1 MDTVSVTFKHSGG
14 SQFWDV
20 IQNINGFNWI
30 SDRPDEM
37 FGYEGCV
44 ANWVKFANE
53 YRGNISLIGLRAET
67 ITPEMLYDTCKNHLD
82 LEELSISETAL
93 NKEQWDHIG
102 LLTKLKTLQV
112 TIEQNKFQD
121 ITFVQNL
128 ESLERLN
135 FKSNG
140 TRGKSGGYNW
150 INFEIEFHNLKILEL
165 ENFAQSRTNYPLMK
179 FTNWFEPFANVE
191 EVRFKDYHVMHWRDF
206 FANISTLKKLHTLE
220 LINVDHYRS
229 DKNDIVKGDFSLPS
243 LKVLKLRNCS
253 MEQEELQEFLNGCP
267 NLE

>member
-1 MDTVSVTFKHSGG
+1 MTFKYSGG

-20 IQNINGFNWI
+20 IKNINGFKWI
-30 SDRPDEM
+30 SDHPDEM

-44 ANWVKFANE
+44 ANWVEFANK
-53 YRGNISLIGLRAET
+53 YRGNISLIELRAET
-67 ITPEMLYDTCKNHLD
+67 ITPEMLDDTCENHPD
-82 LEELSISETAL
+82 LEELSISKTAL
-93 NKEQWDHIG
+93 NEE
-102 LLTKLKTLQV
+102 V
-112 TIEQNKFQD
+112 TIEQNEFQD

-128 ESLERLN
+128 ETLERLN

-150 INFEIEFHNLKILEL
+150 INFEIYFHNLKILEL
-165 ENFAQSRTNYPLMK
+165 ENFAQSRTNYPQRK
-179 FTNWFEPFANVE
+179 FTNWFEPFTNVE
-191 EVRFKDYHVMHWRDF
+191 VVRFKDYHVMHWRDF

-220 LINVDHYRS
+220 LINVAHYRS

-243 LKVLKLRNCS
+243 LKVLKLTNCS
-253 MEQEELQEFLNGCP
+253 VEQDELQEFLNGCP